1 MKSHVEKDMAYI
13 ANSTCLLL
21 FYKILKKHINHTI
34 YMVLPLIHNCT
45 MAPSQ

>member
-21 FYKILKKHINHTI
+21 FY
-34 YMVLPLIHNCT
+34 YRRF
-45 MAPSQ
+45 